1 MSPRR
6 KVQPDEKP
14 LLVARTAKQPPQLA
28 LRLREG
34 LRPQAL
40 ASRLRAGLQSRRWA
54 LPLATTVAALAMV
67 GAIAACTFML
77 ISHESHR
84 RTAAKEAAALT
95 YVSSFM
101 TQFTSVDPF
110 HANDYVD
117 RVLAEATGDFAKQY
131 QDKENE
137 ILVQV
142 VKQEPTKG
150 TVLDAGVERWSDD
163 GSANVL
169 VAVDVTSKSPDGK
182 QVFENATR
190 WVATAKQEGNQWKI
204 SNLTQVI

>member
-6 KVQPDEKP
+6 KFRPGDEP
-14 LLVARTAKQPPQLA
+14 LLVAPTLKRSRRLA
-28 LRLREG
+28 LRLRPRVLMSEV
-34 LRPQAL
+34 
-40 ASRLRAGLQSRRWA
+40 RAGLRSGRWGLA
-54 LPLATTVAALAMV
+54 LGTTVAVVIMVTAISTCAL
-67 GAIAACTFML
+67 ML

-84 RTAAKEAAALT
+84 RIAAKEAAVLT

-137 ILVQV
+137 VLVQV
-142 VKQEPTKG
+142 ARGEPTKG
-150 TVLDAGVERWSDD
+150 TVLDAGVERWTDD
-163 GSANVL
+163 GGANVL
-169 VAVDVTSKSPDGK
+169 VAVDVTAKSPDGK

-204 SNLTQVI
+204 SNLVQVM

>member
-6 KVQPDEKP
+6 KIQSDERP
-14 LLVARTAKQPPQLA
+14 LLATHTVSRPRRLA

-40 ASRLRAGLQSRRWA
+40 ASQLRAGLRSRQWT
-54 LPLATTVAALAMV
+54 LPLATTVAALVMV
-67 GAIAACTFML
+67 GAISACALML

-84 RTAAKEAAALT
+84 RVATKEAAALT

-117 RVLAEATGDFAKQY
+117 RVLAQATGDFAKQY

-142 VKQEPTKG
+142 AKQEPTKG
-150 TVLDAGVERWSDD
+150 TVLDAGVERWTDD

-182 QVFENATR
+182 QVFENASR
-190 WVATAKQEGNQWKI
+190 WVATATQEGNQWKI
-204 SNLTQVI
+204 SNLVQVI

>member
-6 KVQPDEKP
+6 KIQPDEKP
-14 LLVARTAKQPPQLA
+14 LLVARIAKRPRQLT
-28 LRLREG
+28 LRLRAG
-34 LRPQAL
+34 LRPRAL
-40 ASRLRAGLQSRRWA
+40 VSRLRAGMRSRRWA
-54 LPLATTVAALAMV
+54 LPLTT
-67 GAIAACTFML
+67 AIATIVMVTAISACALML

-84 RTAAKEAAALT
+84 RVAAKEAAVLS

-131 QDKENE
+131 QGKENE

-142 VKQEPTKG
+142 ARGEPSKG

-190 WVATAKQEGNQWKI
+190 WMATARQEGNQWKI
-204 SNLTQVI
+204 SNLLQVI

>member
-1 MSPRR
+1 MSE
-6 KVQPDEKP
+6 V
-14 LLVARTAKQPPQLA
+14 
-28 LRLREG
+28 
-34 LRPQAL
+34 
-40 ASRLRAGLQSRRWA
+40 RAGLRSGRWGLA
-54 LPLATTVAALAMV
+54 LATTVAVVIMVTAISTCAL
-67 GAIAACTFML
+67 ML

-84 RTAAKEAAALT
+84 RIAAKEAAVLT

-137 ILVQV
+137 VLVQV
-142 VKQEPTKG
+142 ARGEPTKG
-150 TVLDAGVERWSDD
+150 TVLDAGVERWTDD
-163 GSANVL
+163 GGANVL
-169 VAVDVTSKSPDGK
+169 VAVDVTAKSPDGK

-190 WVATAKQEGNQWKI
+190 WVATARQEGNQWKI
-204 SNLTQVI
+204 SNLVQVM

>member
-6 KVQPDEKP
+6 KIQSDERP
-14 LLVARTAKQPPQLA
+14 LLITHPASRPRGLA

-34 LRPQAL
+34 PRPQAL
-40 ASRLRAGLQSRRWA
+40 VSRLRAGLRSRQWT
-54 LPLATTVAALAMV
+54 LPLATTVAALVMV
-67 GAIAACTFML
+67 GAISACALML

-84 RTAAKEAAALT
+84 RVATKEAAALT

-117 RVLAEATGDFAKQY
+117 RVLAQATGDFAKQY

-142 VKQEPTKG
+142 AKQEPTKG
-150 TVLDAGVERWSDD
+150 TVLDAGVERWTDD

-182 QVFENATR
+182 QVFENASR
-190 WVATAKQEGNQWKI
+190 WVATATQEGNQWKI
-204 SNLTQVI
+204 SNLVQVI